1 VRLRLEPPSERTR
14 LPARP
19 PGQQSIIASL
29 KRVLFGL
36 MVFTVLTSLL
46 LQAILKTGGPGKV
59 VVPAA
64 GGALLEED
72 EPPQRSP
79 YPKSLNGIRQEGCVV
94 MMLLLLLLLLLALAR
109 SNPPHLLS
117 LSSIHWLCALSVC
130 VCVVVRAKF
139 RSLSAAAAAA
149 AAAEMPV
156 CVTIT
161 LSSTITMQA
170 PAI

>member
-1 VRLRLEPPSERTR
+1 MAHFDVGTHLAARCNATVCVVSDQARRVHVMCGCVLSHPPNA
-14 LPARP
+14 PANP

-94 MMLLLLLLLLLALAR
+94 MMLLLLLLLLLLLAR
-109 SNPPHLLS
+109 SQEATRRTRS
-117 LSSIHWLCALSVC
+117 LCALC
-130 VCVVVRAKF
+130 V
-139 RSLSAAAAAA
+139 
-149 AAAEMPV
+149 
-156 CVTIT
+156 
-161 LSSTITMQA
+161 
-170 PAI
+170 